1 MGDQYG
7 TDTNGTGTYLY
18 LATDQV
24 YFCRLDDAQLTA
36 HADGGGYG
44 AGWQQPIVAEPVPL
58 AEIPPLFFSEIMR
71 DVDLFVG
78 VASVGNDPAWA
89 DGGRQENERNAWNL
103 HAFGDLSATAQTRRE
118 LLQRLVPKLK
128 IADRCSFAEKFL
140 VVRGDLQFGHDIKA
154 IQKIC
159 QQVISAH
166 ELGCE
171 ISIVVGGGNIFRGVS
186 KAAEGMERVTAD
198 YMGMLATCINGLALQ
213 SALEKHNLETRMLSA
228 IPMNNVCEPYLKRRA
243 ARHLEKKRIV
253 IFAAGTGNPFFTTDT
268 AAVLRA
274 VEMNCD
280 VILKGTQV
288 DGVYSADPKL
298 DKNATRYEKLKYID
312 VIKQDLRVM
321 DQTAITLAKDNKLPI
336 IVFSIKE
343 QNALQEVILG
353 KGKFTIIN

>member
-1 MGDQYG
+1 MMGDQ
-7 TDTNGTGTYLY
+7 
-18 LATDQV
+18 
-24 YFCRLDDAQLTA
+24 
-36 HADGGGYG
+36 
-44 AGWQQPIVAEPVPL
+44 
-58 AEIPPLFFSEIMR
+58 
-71 DVDLFVG
+71 
-78 VASVGNDPAWA
+78 
-89 DGGRQENERNAWNL
+89 
-103 HAFGDLSATAQTRRE
+103 
-118 LLQRLVPKLK
+118 
-128 IADRCSFAEKFL
+128 
-140 VVRGDLQFGHDIKA
+140 QFGHDVKA

-159 QQVISAH
+159 QQIISAH
-166 ELGCE
+166 KLGCE
-171 ISIVVGGGNIFRGVS
+171 ISVVVGGGNIFRGVS

-213 SALEKHNLETRMLSA
+213 SALEKHNIATRMLSA

-253 IFAAGTGNPFFTTDT
+253 IFSAGTGNPFFTTDT

-274 VEMNCD
+274 IEMNCD

-298 DKNATRYEKLKYID
+298 DKNATRYDKLKYID
-312 VIKQDLRVM
+312 VIKQDLKVM

-343 QNALQEVILG
+343 QNALEEVILG

>member
-1 MGDQYG
+1 MPEVVVYEDSITVYDSNLNIVLNTAPNLTGIDQE
-7 TDTNGTGTYLY
+7 
-18 LATDQV
+18 V
-24 YFCRLDDAQLTA
+24 
-36 HADGGGYG
+36 
-44 AGWQQPIVAEPVPL
+44 E
-58 AEIPPLFFSEIMR
+58 
-71 DVDLFVG
+71 
-78 VASVGNDPAWA
+78 
-89 DGGRQENERNAWNL
+89 
-103 HAFGDLSATAQTRRE
+103 
-118 LLQRLVPKLK
+118 
-128 IADRCSFAEKFL
+128 
-140 VVRGDLQFGHDIKA
+140 
-154 IQKIC
+154 
-159 QQVISAH
+159 VI
-166 ELGCE
+166 E
-171 ISIVVGGGNIFRGVS
+171 VNIFRGVS

-298 DKNATRYEKLKYID
+298 DKNAIRYEKLKYID

>member
-1 MGDQYG
+1 MNSELKFKRILFKVSGEAMMGDQ
-7 TDTNGTGTYLY
+7 
-18 LATDQV
+18 
-24 YFCRLDDAQLTA
+24 
-36 HADGGGYG
+36 
-44 AGWQQPIVAEPVPL
+44 
-58 AEIPPLFFSEIMR
+58 
-71 DVDLFVG
+71 
-78 VASVGNDPAWA
+78 
-89 DGGRQENERNAWNL
+89 
-103 HAFGDLSATAQTRRE
+103 
-118 LLQRLVPKLK
+118 
-128 IADRCSFAEKFL
+128 
-140 VVRGDLQFGHDIKA
+140 QFGHDIKA

-159 QQVISAH
+159 QQIISAH

-171 ISIVVGGGNIFRGVS
+171 ISVVVGGGNIFRGVS

>member
-1 MGDQYG
+1 MNSELKFKRILFKVSGEAMMGDQ
-7 TDTNGTGTYLY
+7 
-18 LATDQV
+18 
-24 YFCRLDDAQLTA
+24 
-36 HADGGGYG
+36 
-44 AGWQQPIVAEPVPL
+44 
-58 AEIPPLFFSEIMR
+58 
-71 DVDLFVG
+71 
-78 VASVGNDPAWA
+78 
-89 DGGRQENERNAWNL
+89 
-103 HAFGDLSATAQTRRE
+103 
-118 LLQRLVPKLK
+118 
-128 IADRCSFAEKFL
+128 
-140 VVRGDLQFGHDIKA
+140 QFGHDIKA

-166 ELGCE
+166 KLGCE

-228 IPMNNVCEPYLKRRA
+228 IPMNNVCEPYIKRRA
-243 ARHLEKKRIV
+243 ARHLEKKRII
-253 IFAAGTGNPFFTTDT
+253 IFSAGTGNPFFTTDT

>member
-1 MGDQYG
+1 MNSELKFKRILFKVSGEAMMGDQ
-7 TDTNGTGTYLY
+7 
-18 LATDQV
+18 
-24 YFCRLDDAQLTA
+24 
-36 HADGGGYG
+36 
-44 AGWQQPIVAEPVPL
+44 
-58 AEIPPLFFSEIMR
+58 
-71 DVDLFVG
+71 
-78 VASVGNDPAWA
+78 
-89 DGGRQENERNAWNL
+89 
-103 HAFGDLSATAQTRRE
+103 
-118 LLQRLVPKLK
+118 
-128 IADRCSFAEKFL
+128 
-140 VVRGDLQFGHDIKA
+140 QFGHDIKA

-159 QQVISAH
+159 QQIISAH
-166 ELGCE
+166 KLGCE

-213 SALEKHNLETRMLSA
+213 SALEKHNIETRMLSA

-298 DKNATRYEKLKYID
+298 DKNATRYDKLKYID
-312 VIKQDLRVM
+312 VIKQDLKVM

-343 QNALQEVILG
+343 QNALEEVILG

>member
-1 MGDQYG
+1 MNSELKFKRKLFKVSGEAMMGDQ
-7 TDTNGTGTYLY
+7 
-18 LATDQV
+18 
-24 YFCRLDDAQLTA
+24 
-36 HADGGGYG
+36 
-44 AGWQQPIVAEPVPL
+44 
-58 AEIPPLFFSEIMR
+58 
-71 DVDLFVG
+71 
-78 VASVGNDPAWA
+78 
-89 DGGRQENERNAWNL
+89 
-103 HAFGDLSATAQTRRE
+103 
-118 LLQRLVPKLK
+118 
-128 IADRCSFAEKFL
+128 
-140 VVRGDLQFGHDIKA
+140 QFGHDVRA

-159 QQVISAH
+159 QQIISAH
-166 ELGCE
+166 KLGCE
-171 ISIVVGGGNIFRGVS
+171 ISVVVGGGNIFRGVS

-213 SALEKHNLETRMLSA
+213 SALEKHNIETRMLSA

-243 ARHLEKKRIV
+243 ARHLEKNRIV

-312 VIKQDLRVM
+312 VIKQDLKVM

>member
-1 MGDQYG
+1 MKSQLKFKRILFKVSGEAMMGDQ
-7 TDTNGTGTYLY
+7 
-18 LATDQV
+18 
-24 YFCRLDDAQLTA
+24 
-36 HADGGGYG
+36 
-44 AGWQQPIVAEPVPL
+44 
-58 AEIPPLFFSEIMR
+58 
-71 DVDLFVG
+71 
-78 VASVGNDPAWA
+78 
-89 DGGRQENERNAWNL
+89 
-103 HAFGDLSATAQTRRE
+103 
-118 LLQRLVPKLK
+118 
-128 IADRCSFAEKFL
+128 
-140 VVRGDLQFGHDIKA
+140 QFGHDVKA

>member
-1 MGDQYG
+1 MNSELKFKRILFKVSGEAMMGDQ
-7 TDTNGTGTYLY
+7 
-18 LATDQV
+18 
-24 YFCRLDDAQLTA
+24 
-36 HADGGGYG
+36 
-44 AGWQQPIVAEPVPL
+44 
-58 AEIPPLFFSEIMR
+58 
-71 DVDLFVG
+71 
-78 VASVGNDPAWA
+78 
-89 DGGRQENERNAWNL
+89 
-103 HAFGDLSATAQTRRE
+103 
-118 LLQRLVPKLK
+118 
-128 IADRCSFAEKFL
+128 
-140 VVRGDLQFGHDIKA
+140 QFGHDVKA

-159 QQVISAH
+159 QQIISAH
-166 ELGCE
+166 KLGCE
-171 ISIVVGGGNIFRGVS
+171 ISVVVGGGNIFRGVS

-213 SALEKHNLETRMLSA
+213 SALEKHNIATRMLSA

-298 DKNATRYEKLKYID
+298 DKNATRYDKLKYID
-312 VIKQDLRVM
+312 VIKQDLTVM

-343 QNALQEVILG
+343 QNALEEVILG